1 MKLNLYM
8 DNIEI
13 KVPKGENNKMKSNF
27 KKSIVALAVG
37 LLFANVA
44 HADLIID
51 DGSAPVVTQPSKPVF
66 SSPSTPVS
74 SVNSDTGLLTNTT
87 TSALNVQSVSASKT
101 SLDLKNVTQTGFSS
115 SSDMMPVSGFGKD
128 MPLMTALKQ
137 VVPNG
142 WKATKVGNVDLN
154 KKVSWRGGESWI
166 AILDDL
172 AGQNH
177 FAANV
182 NWNTKVLTITP
193 VGGSVVSSSTV
204 STTPVS
210 SAQAR
215 NPFSGSSST
224 SNNFTSTRTNIGSS
238 QLNSAIST
246 TPVYSSTSSTW
257 LLSKDKTLKENV
269 EGWAKQAGWVVSW
282 DAPDYRIIADVTL
295 TGAIDSNDGPVARV
309 IAAYKNAE
317 QPLSAK
323 LSEGN
328 RVIRIESRNFKQE
341 TVVSPDMNDT
351 FSGLS
356 TRY

>member
-1 MKLNLYM
+1 M

-37 LLFANVA
+37 LIFANVA

-66 SSPSTPVS
+66 SSNSAPLSN
-74 SVNSDTGLLTNTT
+74 VNTNTSLITNTT
-87 TSALNVQSVSASKT
+87 TPVLNTPTVSTSSAT
-101 SLDLKNVTQTGFSS
+101 SLNLKNVTQTGYSS
-115 SSDMMPVSGFGKD
+115 AGDLNPISGFGKD
-128 MPLMTALKQ
+128 MPLMTVLKQ

-142 WKATKVGNVDLN
+142 WKATKLGNVDLN
-154 KKVSWRGGESWI
+154 KKVSWRGGDSWI
-166 AILDDL
+166 SILDDL
-172 AGQNH
+172 AVKNN
-177 FAANV
+177 FSANV

-193 VGGSVVSSSTV
+193 VGGSVVSTS
-204 STTPVS
+204 PVS
-210 SAQAR
+210 SQGK
-215 NPFSGSSST
+215 NPFNGVSSS
-224 SNNFTSTRTNIGSS
+224 SNLTPVRTNIGSS

-246 TPVYSSTSSTW
+246 TPVYSSNSSTW

-269 EGWAKQAGWVVSW
+269 QSWAKQAGWVVSW

-295 TGAIDSNDGPVARV
+295 TGPIDSNDGPIARV

-328 RVIRIESRNFKQE
+328 KVIRIESRNFKQE
-341 TVVSPDMNDT
+341 TVVNQDTDDT

>member
-1 MKLNLYM
+1 M

-13 KVPKGENNKMKSNF
+13 KVPKGENNNMKSNF

-37 LLFANVA
+37 LIFANVA

-66 SSPSTPVS
+66 SSTSTPVVS
-74 SVNSDTGLLTNTT
+74 SSNNAGLLNTPSSSL
-87 TSALNVQSVSASKT
+87 SAPLVSAPSQT
-101 SLDLKNVTQTGFSS
+101 SLALKNVTQTGYSS
-115 SSDMMPVSGFGKD
+115 SFDLAPISGFGKD

-142 WKATKVGNVDLN
+142 WKATKLGSVDLN
-154 KKVSWRGGESWI
+154 KKVSWRGGDSWVS
-166 AILDDL
+166 ILDDL
-172 AGQNH
+172 AVKNN
-177 FAANV
+177 FSANV

-193 VGGSVVSSSTV
+193 VGGSALSSTSVVSSG
-204 STTPVS
+204 
-210 SAQAR
+210 R
-215 NPFSGSSST
+215 NPFSETSSSNNLT
-224 SNNFTSTRTNIGSS
+224 SSRTNIGSS

-269 EGWAKQAGWVVSW
+269 ESWAKQAGWVVSW

-295 TGAIDSNDGPVARV
+295 TGSLDSNDGPIARV

-328 RVIRIESRNFKQE
+328 KVIRIESRNFKQE
-341 TVVSPDMNDT
+341 TVVGQDMNDT
-351 FSGLS
+351 FSGYS